1 MSTTAR
7 PPRKAKRQKREHDAA
22 IGKDKQKPGASFEAW
37 RTKAKEARDF
47 RDESINEVVSPLAEM
62 QLIPQSHP
70 KVPISW
76 LNKEEI
82 ATAWTPEQIVRSI
95 ADGDIKSH
103 TVANMYLR
111 SAVVATR
118 SVSFRKCF
126 SVKILNKI

>member
-7 PPRKAKRQKREHDAA
+7 PPRKAKRQKLEHDAA
-22 IGKDKQKPGASFEAW
+22 IGKDEQKPSASFEAW
-37 RTKAKEARDF
+37 RAKAKEARDF

-62 QLIPQSHP
+62 QLIPRSHP

-76 LNKEEI
+76 LNTEEI
-82 ATAWTPEQIVRSI
+82 ATAWTPEHIVRSI

-103 TVANMYLR
+103 TIANMCLQ

-118 SVSFRKCF
+118 RVSFRKHS
-126 SVKILNKI
+126 SVKILNSI

>member
-22 IGKDKQKPGASFEAW
+22 IGKDKQKPSASFEAW
-37 RTKAKEARDF
+37 RTKAKEALNF
-47 RDESINEVVSPLAEM
+47 RDESINEVVSPLTEM
-62 QLIPQSHP
+62 QLISQSHP

-82 ATAWTPEQIVRSI
+82 STAWTPEHIVRSI
-95 ADGDIKSH
+95 ANGDIRSH
-103 TVANMYLR
+103 TVADMYLR

-118 SVSFRKCF
+118 SVSFWKHS
-126 SVKILNKI
+126 SVKKINRI